1 MTITVEGKN
10 VNLVQVTNDNTG
22 FQAGLY
28 FVPYNVTMDE
38 MQYAIE
44 KAEDQDDFDSNNNL
58 GIQRVY
64 AYDMIADLK
73 F

>member
-1 MTITVEGKN
+1 MTIQVEGKN
-10 VNLVQVTNDNTG
+10 MNLVQVTNNSDG
-22 FQAGLY
+22 QSVGLY

-38 MQYAIE
+38 MQNAIE
-44 KAEDQDDFDSNNNL
+44 KAEDQDDFDENNNL

-64 AYDMIADLK
+64 AYDMIAELN